1 MNASKE
7 LLCYMAVPLAK
18 PQEGCAASFPP
29 LHKKTGEAVRAGE
42 SLATFYTSDPALLAE
57 AEEVY
62 RSALTFGPKPP
73 KLPPM
78 VQARVTEAGV
88 ERF

>member
-1 MNASKE
+1 MR
-7 LLCYMAVPLAK
+7 P
-18 PQEGCAASFPP
+18 
-29 LHKKTGEAVRAGE
+29 GE

-62 RSALTFGPKPP
+62 RQALTFGPKPP
-73 KLPPM
+73 KLPPL

>member
-1 MNASKE
+1 MGIASVILGAGRLKKE
-7 LLCYMAVPLAK
+7 DAIDYGAGILI
-18 PQEGCAASFPP
+18 
-29 LHKKTGEAVRAGE
+29 HKKTGEAVRAGE